1 MASSWAALVVI
12 SLTVL
17 MICHGPVDSLAP
29 ITHRNYT
36 QMTALLNNISAVYP
50 GLTRLYSVGKSV
62 QGRELWVMEISD
74 HPTLRYTFPVIY

>member
-1 MASSWAALVVI
+1 MALGRMIGAASIAALVLLFG
-12 SLTVL
+12 S
-17 MICHGPVDSLAP
+17 GVDSLAP

-74 HPTLRYTFPVIY
+74 HPTLRYIFSV